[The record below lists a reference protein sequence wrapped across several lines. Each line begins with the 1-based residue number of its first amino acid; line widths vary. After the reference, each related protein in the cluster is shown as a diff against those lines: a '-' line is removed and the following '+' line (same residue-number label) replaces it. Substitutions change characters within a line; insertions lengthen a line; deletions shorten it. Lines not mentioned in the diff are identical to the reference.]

1 MGVET
6 IIEEV
11 TAAGFELEA
20 DSDLLA
26 HPEDD
31 RTAMVFAPGTRSGT
45 DRAVLLF
52 RKPTR

>member
-1 MGVET
+1 MGAET

-11 TAAGFELEA
+11 TAAGFELVEN
-20 DSDLLA
+20 SDLLA

-31 RTAMVFAPGTRSGT
+31 RTQMVFAPGTRGGT

-52 RKPTR
+52 RKPAR